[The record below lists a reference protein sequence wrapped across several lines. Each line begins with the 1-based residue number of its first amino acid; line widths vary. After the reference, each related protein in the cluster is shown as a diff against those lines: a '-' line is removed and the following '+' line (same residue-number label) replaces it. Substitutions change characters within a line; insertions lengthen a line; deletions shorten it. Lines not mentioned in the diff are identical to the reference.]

1 MDYRELWKDPGF
13 MELVIDYIEAQFA
26 RCQDWTFEIAV
37 SDRAALATESHKIA
51 GAAGMYGFS
60 TMGDTAGALEEA
72 IRIGLPEE
80 LICELFQELKSNVAT
95 ARDEARQYIADDAL

>member
-13 MELVIDYIEAQFA
+13 MELVIDYIEAQFD

-37 SDRAALATESHKIA
+37 SNRTALATEAHKIA

-60 TMGDTAGALEEA
+60 TMGDTAGSLEQA
-72 IRIGLPEE
+72 ILIGLPEE
-80 LICELFQELKSNVAT
+80 LLYELFLELKSQVAIS
-95 ARDEARQYIADDAL
+95 RDEARRYIADDEL